1 MSLSLFQRFLF
12 ICHRNIGSVVNRKKV
27 FVFTSLV
34 LSVSCC
40 FIKKCGFFDDGFL
53 LWLELDQLYFL
64 RLKAL
69 ITDPLG
75 ENLSGEHDEG
85 SFVDARADSVE
96 PEVAARLAQD
106 SLVVLVY
113 LKKIIFALFINY
125 DITINDIQCRW

>member
-1 MSLSLFQRFLF
+1 LNINIISFCIMSLSLFQRFLF

-40 FIKKCGFFDDGFL
+40 FIKNVGVFDDGFL

-106 SLVVLVY
+106 SLVVLVH
-113 LKKIIFALFINY
+113 LFVA
-125 DITINDIQCRW
+125 

>member
-1 MSLSLFQRFLF
+1 M
-12 ICHRNIGSVVNRKKV
+12 
-27 FVFTSLV
+27 FTSLV

-40 FIKKCGFFDDGFL
+40 FIKNVGSFDDGFL

-75 ENLSGEHDEG
+75 ENLPGEHDEG

-106 SLVVLVY
+106 SLVVFVH
-113 LKKIIFALFINY
+113 LKKDNFCMFINY
-125 DITINDIQCRW
+125 DITINDIQCRQVASIIRI